1 MRMLK
6 FLGAVALV
14 LLVVAGFA
22 VATSWAPDRPVASLK
37 ARWALPPSQ
46 FIRVGGMD
54 VHLRDEGPREDPL
67 PIVLV
72 HGTSASLHTWD
83 GWVDALKQR
92 HRVIRIDLPGFGLT
106 GPSPDG
112 DYSLPAYARFMV
124 QVMDRLNLQRVVLAG
139 NSLGGA
145 VAWKTAVDH
154 PSRVVRLVLVDSAGY
169 PREAQS
175 IPLGFRIAHMP
186 ALAPLM
192 RNVLP
197 RRLVESSVRNVY
209 GDPGKVTPELIDRY
223 FELTL
228 REGNREALSARLQA
242 GNEAFTAQIAQIT
255 QPTLVLWGA
264 QDRLIP
270 PAQAQYFARD
280 IQGSQV
286 QVFEGLGHV
295 PHEEDPART
304 VAVVQAFLGK

>member
-1 MRMLK
+1 MQ
-6 FLGAVALV
+6 V
-14 LLVVAGFA
+14 L
-22 VATSWAPDRPVASLK
+22 
-37 ARWALPPSQ
+37 
-46 FIRVGGMD
+46 
-54 VHLRDEGPREDPL
+54 
-67 PIVLV
+67 
-72 HGTSASLHTWD
+72 
-83 GWVDALKQR
+83 
-92 HRVIRIDLPGFGLT
+92 
-106 GPSPDG
+106 
-112 DYSLPAYARFMV
+112 
-124 QVMDRLNLQRVVLAG
+124 DRLNLQRAVLAG

-154 PSRVVRLVLVDSAGY
+154 PSRVVKLVLVDAAGY
-169 PREAQS
+169 PMEAQS
-175 IPLGFRIAHMP
+175 VPLGFRIAHIP

-197 RRLVESSVRNVY
+197 RHLVESSVRNVY
-209 GDPGKVTPELIDRY
+209 ANPAKVTPELVDRY

-242 GNEAFTAQIAQIT
+242 GNEAFTAQIAQIK

-270 PAQAQYFARD
+270 PSQAQYFARD

-304 VAVVQAFLGK
+304 VAAVQAFLGP

>member
-1 MRMLK
+1 MRIRK
-6 FLGAVALV
+6 FFGLAVLALLGL
-14 LLVVAGFA
+14 AGVW
-22 VATSWAPDRPVASLK
+22 VATNWAPDRPVASLK
-37 ARWALPPSQ
+37 ARWAPAPSQ
-46 FIRVGGMD
+46 FVPIAGMD
-54 VHLRDEGPREDPL
+54 VHLRDEGPRDDPL

-83 GWVDALKQR
+83 GWVEALAGQ
-92 HRVIRIDLPGFGLT
+92 HRVIRVDLPGFGLT

-112 DYSLPAYARFMV
+112 DYSLPAYARFIV
-124 QVMDRLNLQRVVLAG
+124 QVMDQLGVQQAVLAG

-154 PSRVVRLVLVDSAGY
+154 PARVGKLVLVDAAGY
-169 PREAQS
+169 PMAAQS
-175 IPLGFRIAHMP
+175 IPLGFRLASMP
-186 ALAPLM
+186 ALAPLL

-197 RRLVESSVRNVY
+197 RGLVASSVRNVY
-209 GDPGKVTPELIDRY
+209 ADPDKVTPALIDRY
-223 FELTL
+223 LELSL
-228 REGNREALSARLQA
+228 REGNREALRARLQA
-242 GNEAFTAQIAQIT
+242 GNEAFTAQIAQIR

-270 PAQAQYFARD
+270 PSQAQHFARD

-304 VAVVQAFLGK
+304 VAAVQAFLGQ